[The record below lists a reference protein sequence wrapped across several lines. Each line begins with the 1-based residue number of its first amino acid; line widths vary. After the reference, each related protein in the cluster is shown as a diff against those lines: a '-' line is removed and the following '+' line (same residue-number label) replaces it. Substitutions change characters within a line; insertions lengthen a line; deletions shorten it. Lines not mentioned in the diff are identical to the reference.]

1 MDKPDRSPPAEPTHI
16 SPADC
21 PNYYDHCRCAPTPEA
36 PQADDVVRDLRN
48 AAARLRR
55 TPMPLSDVIP
65 LLQRA
70 ADRIESDAARI
81 RELEAKN
88 ARLTIDSG
96 YYADNADAAMKWYEN
111 AERELA
117 ASRERERA
125 LREALREV
133 AIARQSGNAIFPM
146 TCLLCAWQAWK
157 EGEAERHAPGCLVAP
172 DSAAEQEERT

>member
-117 ASRERERA
+117 ASREREAKLRKLAEAVTQWDWSDNDYECVRDVDNLRRYLERA
-125 LREALREV
+125 
-133 AIARQSGNAIFPM
+133 
-146 TCLLCAWQAWK
+146 T
-157 EGEAERHAPGCLVAP
+157 P
-172 DSAAEQEERT
+172 DSAAEQGEAK